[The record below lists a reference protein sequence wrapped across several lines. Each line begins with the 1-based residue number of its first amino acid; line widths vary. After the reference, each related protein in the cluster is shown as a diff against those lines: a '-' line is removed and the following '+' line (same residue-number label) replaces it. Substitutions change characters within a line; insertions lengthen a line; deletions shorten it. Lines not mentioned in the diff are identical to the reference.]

1 MKNIQGESIE
11 IEEVFSR
18 DNFTDLEKILRQM
31 IRVGDDDVS
40 VTNMFH
46 DMQYLIY
53 RLLII

>member
-31 IRVGDDDVS
+31 IRVGDDVS